1 MIKLFLHNEFNII
14 STKWSFILRIQYGC
28 WNLKHYIYIP
38 GNQVEGEKGRGKTS
52 LLTSKGRSLEAVICF
67 QKAAKKVGQNCF
79 ILESPMVNMDDGKNA
94 YLETTISF
102 THSHWKSLE
111 EHVKPFLLVWSS

>member
-1 MIKLFLHNEFNII
+1 MEFYTQDTIWLLELKALH
-14 STKWSFILRIQYGC
+14 L
-28 WNLKHYIYIP
+28 HP

-67 QKAAKKVGQNCF
+67 QKAAKKVGPNCF
-79 ILESPMVNMDDGKNA
+79 ILESPMVNKEDGKNA

-102 THSHWKSLE
+102 THSH
-111 EHVKPFLLVWSS
+111 